1 MSDYQILHLVIELLL
16 LLLAAINGD
25 VYKRQVYDS
34 LNHKK

>member
-16 LLLAAINGD
+16 LLLAAINA
-25 VYKRQVYDS
+25 YDS